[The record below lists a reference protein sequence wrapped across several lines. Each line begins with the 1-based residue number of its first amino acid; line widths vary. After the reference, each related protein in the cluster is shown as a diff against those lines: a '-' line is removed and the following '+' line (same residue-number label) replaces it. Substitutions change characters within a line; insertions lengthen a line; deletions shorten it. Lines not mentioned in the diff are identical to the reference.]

1 MAREDKTMVTLD
13 LMSNGHY
20 PPLDSRT
27 PEELFELAVKIASA
41 LDNVRVVAPV
51 GDCPE
56 DRVVLTSKLM
66 RKKGAALF

>member
-1 MAREDKTMVTLD
+1 MAREDKTMLTLD

-51 GDCPE
+51 GDRPE

-66 RKKGAALF
+66 HKKGAALF